1 MKVEK
6 KIAKG
11 CLKREECDEAMR
23 EQREDCNTDG
33 MCLKDIKRNLCLA
46 VMNLRLALV
55 MPPRQNG
62 VWINRSNKVFV
73 PFQMSVSGEN
83 EGTRGKSKRGGK
95 RTDKDKMRRRE

>member
-1 MKVEK
+1 MEK
-6 KIAKG
+6 KIARG

-55 MPPRQNG
+55 MAARQNG

-83 EGTRGKSKRGGK
+83 EGTRGKGKRGGK
-95 RTDKDKMRRRE
+95 EQIKTK